1 MTYTLTKPLT
11 FDEFVAQY
19 GNDFRY
25 ELADAEVIDME
36 PTGTHEAVGGKIAAK
51 ISIAIANADFP
62 WCIPRTCLLRPFGE
76 VATSRRPDVVVLD
89 EIALTDEPRWEKEPV
104 ITLGRSVKL
113 VVEVVSANWET
124 DYARKLEEYALLG
137 IPEYWIVDF
146 RGLGGTAFIGR
157 PKQPTLTVCTLDAE
171 EYKQQQYRLGE
182 PISSPLL
189 PALKFCLDDVLPR

>member
-1 MTYTLTKPLT
+1 M
-11 FDEFVAQY
+11 
-19 GNDFRY
+19 
-25 ELADAEVIDME
+25 
-36 PTGTHEAVGGKIAAK
+36 
-51 ISIAIANADFP
+51 
-62 WCIPRTCLLRPFGE
+62 LRPFGE
-76 VATSRRPDVVVLD
+76 VATARRPDVVVLD
-89 EIALTDEPRWEKEPV
+89 ETALTDEPRWEKEPV

-113 VVEVVSANWET
+113 VVEVVSTNWET